1 MYHLSEGTPR
11 SPRSIRLRR
20 GEIYKLWL
28 VAAVTCRGS
37 APTTYRAVSTYSMFW
52 LYRGRS
58 TPKKTILGCWRLMS
72 DDVCSCR
79 GCPTL
84 TRAVAP
90 RSLSPSWRLP
100 RTRSATFNLSS
111 DKHQHAYVLSG
122 LKSIRLTIS
131 VALPVSR
138 PSNTEYDHTP
148 PRLLL
153 LFFTFYHV
161 FVIRLFLV
169 SLRPHPIFSSL
180 HDLFLHSL
188 NDD

>member
-1 MYHLSEGTPR
+1 LASSRCHMSRKCPYYISSSFYIFR
-11 SPRSIRLRR
+11 V
-20 GEIYKLWL
+20 L
-28 VAAVTCRGS
+28 V
-37 APTTYRAVSTYSMFW
+37 VSWPLNT
-52 LYRGRS
+52 
-58 TPKKTILGCWRLMS
+58 KKTILGCWRLMS

-100 RTRSATFNLSS
+100 RTRSATFSLSS
-111 DKHQHAYVLSG
+111 GKHQHAYVLSG